1 MSAAPFSVSRGRLDA
16 LTDGL
21 FAIAM
26 TILVLE
32 LHAPDLPAGAGAAAF
47 QEALRRQWPSLT
59 GYVASF
65 ALLGLFWY
73 LHHWLTH
80 GLRRIDAV
88 FFAANLVF
96 LLLAASF
103 PFTLTLMLKL
113 KAVGDGG
120 LTLLPYFICLGGLL
134 VSLAGMCLLAIHRNL
149 LLPEA
154 PVAQLRRRGLSWLT
168 SGLFLL
174 ALALFHRHLNPLLP
188 YLWAPFVA
196 LFLHRKWR
204 ERKAPAGARA

>member
-1 MSAAPFSVSRGRLDA
+1 MSRGRLDA

-32 LHAPDLPAGAGAAAF
+32 LHAPDLPAGAGAQAF
-47 QEALRRQWPSLT
+47 EEALRRQWPSLT

-80 GLRRIDAV
+80 GLRRIDAP

-103 PFTLTLMLKL
+103 PYTLTLMLRL
-113 KAVGDGG
+113 RAVGDGG

-134 VSLAGMCLLAIHRNL
+134 VSLAAMCLLAIHRDL
-149 LLPEA
+149 LAPHA
-154 PVAQLRRRGLSWLT
+154 PVELLRQRGLNWLIT
-168 SGLFLL
+168 GLCLL
-174 ALALFHRHLNPLLP
+174 ALALLRRQAAPLLP
-188 YLWAPFVA
+188 YLWIPFLA
-196 LFLHRKWR
+196 AFLLRHWR
-204 ERKAPAGARA
+204 RRKARASASA

>member
-1 MSAAPFSVSRGRLDA
+1 MSSAPFSVSRGRLDA

-32 LHAPDLPAGAGAAAF
+32 LHAPDLPPGAGPAAF
-47 QEALRRQWPSLT
+47 QEALRRQWPSLS

-80 GLRRIDAV
+80 GLRRIDAP

-96 LLLAASF
+96 LLLGASF
-103 PFTLTLMLKL
+103 PYTLTLMLKL
-113 KAVGDGG
+113 RALGDGG
-120 LTLLPYFICLGGLL
+120 LTLMPYFICLGGLL
-134 VSLAGMCLLAIHRNL
+134 VSLAAMCLLAIHRDL
-149 LLPEA
+149 LAPGA
-154 PVAQLRRRGLSWLT
+154 PVAEIRRRGLSWLAT
-168 SGLFLL
+168 GLFLL
-174 ALALFHRHLNPLLP
+174 GLALFRRPLAPFMP
-188 YLWAPFVA
+188 YLWAPFLAVFA
-196 LFLHRKWR
+196 FRKWR
-204 ERKAPAGARA
+204 ERKAPARAHA